1 MDHDAPCLP
10 RKTLHSHCLRFLLE
24 RLQYP
29 GEIGNNG
36 DAKFGGVGWGGVNK
50 VHYGLHENGELN
62 LFSSDK
68 LPSQSTAYTPLPCQ
82 NNNNNN
88 NNNIKNGKQG
98 QLSMRNVCG

>member
-1 MDHDAPCLP
+1 M
-10 RKTLHSHCLRFLLE
+10 
-24 RLQYP
+24 
-29 GEIGNNG
+29 GW
-36 DAKFGGVGWGGVNK
+36 GGVGWGGVNK